1 MYILLY
7 FFPYFCYTL
16 EADIKLSAS
25 SHNSYE
31 IALIV
36 RMVQMFIILRG
47 IIMAGFETKDIRNIA
62 IMGHGSEGKTTL
74 VEGLLFAAG
83 LIDRQGRVEDGTTVM
98 DFDAEETKRHSS
110 ISAAVAPIEWKDKH
124 LNIIDVPGYF
134 DFIGEMIGPLRVVET
149 AGILV
154 NASGGVAVGTEKA
167 WKYATKYKVG
177 KLLIVN
183 QMDREHAD
191 FDKVFNQL
199 RDMFGGSVVP
209 ILLPIGKGESF
220 KGLVNVLE
228 NKAYDCT
235 GKVPKEIPIPDGM
248 ADSIASA
255 LEEITEAAAGAD
267 DDLMMKYLEGEELSA
282 EEVLAGFSA
291 GMAKGEITPVVP
303 CSAVTTVGVTML
315 LDVIADFLPSPA
327 GRTYSGID
335 PKTDAEVT
343 RDCASSEPFSAFI
356 YKTIADP
363 FVGKLS
369 LFKVM
374 SGKFTAGTSV
384 YNPTAGKTEKV
395 SGVNVLRGKKLI
407 SIESLNAG
415 DLGAMAKLQVT
426 NTGDTL
432 CDQSNQIV
440 YPKIDFP
447 VPCISKAIFATKQGE
462 EDKVFNGLAR
472 LQEEDPS
479 ITVEKNTE
487 TGETLVSAQGDL
499 HLDVVKNKL
508 ASKFGASAELQDPR
522 IPYRETIKKT
532 VKAQG
537 RHKKQSGGHGQFGD
551 VWIEFSPIGDT
562 NIQFEFEDAVVGG
575 VVPRNFIPSV
585 EKGLRENIVKGV
597 LAGYPMVGLHAKLY
611 DGSYHAV
618 DSSEMAFKTAARISY
633 KKGCMEAGPVLL
645 EPIMHVDVFVPDEYM
660 GDIMGDMNKR
670 RGRIMGMNQVDGM
683 QKLEAEAP
691 LAEMFKYAT
700 DLRSM
705 TQARGSFSMKFER
718 YEEVPANVAQKIID
732 NAQKDEDEED

>member
-1 MYILLY
+1 
-7 FFPYFCYTL
+7 
-16 EADIKLSAS
+16 
-25 SHNSYE
+25 
-31 IALIV
+31 
-36 RMVQMFIILRG
+36 
-47 IIMAGFETKDIRNIA
+47 MAGFETKDIRNIA
-62 IMGHGSEGKTTL
+62 ILGHGSEGKTTL

-83 LIDRQGRVEDGTTVM
+83 VTDRQGRVEDGATVT
-98 DFDAEETKRHSS
+98 DFDPEETKRNIS
-110 ISAAVAPIEWKDKH
+110 ISAAVAPIEWKKKR

-134 DFIGEMIGPLRVVET
+134 DFIGEMIGPLRVSET
-149 AGILV
+149 VGILV

-167 WKYATKYKVG
+167 WQYATKYNVG

-191 FDKVFNQL
+191 YNKVFAQL
-199 RDMFGGSVVP
+199 REMFGSSVVP
-209 ILLPIGKGESF
+209 ILLPIGKGDDF

-235 GKVPKEIPIPDGM
+235 TKEPTEIPVPDDM
-248 ADSIASA
+248 KDRISSA
-255 LEEITEAAAGAD
+255 LEEITEAAAAAD
-267 DDLMMKYLEGEELSA
+267 DELMMKYLEGEELTS
-282 EEVLAGFSA
+282 EELLTGFST
-291 GMAKGEITPVVP
+291 GMTKGEITPVVP

-315 LDVIADFLPSPA
+315 LDVIADFLPSPE
-327 GRTYSGID
+327 GNVYEGKD
-335 PKTDAEVT
+335 PKTDADVT
-343 RDCASSEPFSAFI
+343 RECKNDEPFSALI

-374 SGKFTAGTSV
+374 SGTFTASTAV
-384 YNPTAGKTEKV
+384 YNAQAGKTEKV
-395 SGVNVLRGKKLI
+395 ASVNILRGKKLI
-407 SIESLNAG
+407 PVDQLNAG
-415 DLGAMAKLQVT
+415 DLGAIAKLQVT

-432 CDQSNQIV
+432 CDQANPVV
-440 YPKIDFP
+440 YPKIEFP
-447 VPCISKAIFATKQGE
+447 EPCISKAIFATKQGE
-462 EDKVFNGLAR
+462 EDKVFSGLAK
-472 LQEEDPS
+472 LLEEDPS
-479 ITVEKNTE
+479 ISVEKNTE

-508 ASKFGASAELQDPR
+508 ASKFGANAEMHDPR

-562 NIQFEFEDAVVGG
+562 NIDFEFEDAVVGG

-618 DSSEMAFKTAARISY
+618 DSSEMAFKTAARIAY
-633 KKGCMEAGPVLL
+633 KKGCMDASPALL

-705 TQARGSFSMKFER
+705 TQARGNFSMKFVR
-718 YEEVPANVAQKIID
+718 YEEVPANVAQKIIE
-732 NAQKDEDEED
+732 NAAKDEEDED